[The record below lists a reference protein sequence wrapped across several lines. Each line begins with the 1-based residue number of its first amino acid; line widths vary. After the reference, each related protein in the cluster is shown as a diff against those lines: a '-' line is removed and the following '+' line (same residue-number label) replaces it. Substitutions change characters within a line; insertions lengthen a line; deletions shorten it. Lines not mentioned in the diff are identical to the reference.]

1 VISCPL
7 IHPVIYNLQNV
18 FYIID
23 IEISSDFKRG
33 DLRMSATAV
42 SPGDGNEKGKQDITS
57 PTGPDDDDPPDERP
71 ER

>member
-1 VISCPL
+1 MIFYSL
-7 IHPVIYNLQNV
+7 IHSVIYNLQNV

-23 IEISSDFKRG
+23 FEISSDFKRG
-33 DLRMSATAV
+33 DLGMLATAV
-42 SPGDGNEKGKQDITS
+42 SPGDGDEKGEQNITS